1 MFTKILLPFS
11 LFIISHVYI
20 FCLVIKKTE
29 LILTDDSNKLQNYLS
44 LMKDKSDITILM
56 IILVIIYS
64 TFGGLLT
71 II

>member
-11 LFIISHVYI
+11 LFIIIHVYI
-20 FCLVIKKTE
+20 FCLDIKKTE
-29 LILTDDSNKLQNYLS
+29 LILTDDSNKLQNYIS

-56 IILVIIYS
+56 IILIIIYS